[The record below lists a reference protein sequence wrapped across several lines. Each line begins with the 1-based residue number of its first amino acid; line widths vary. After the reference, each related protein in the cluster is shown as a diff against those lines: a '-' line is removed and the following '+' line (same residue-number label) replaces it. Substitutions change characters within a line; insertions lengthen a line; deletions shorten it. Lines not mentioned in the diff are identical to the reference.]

1 MRRSQPHRPPVHLPA
16 APIAGQAHI
25 SPTSPVYLPYIS
37 HVSPIHLPVSP
48 LHLPHTSQR
57 PRQAKPASDGI
68 AANPNPNPNPNQAKP
83 ASDGIAA
90 ASGLLRVRDR
100 LLSVNGVAALGHART
115 TAILKAC

>member
-1 MRRSQPHRPPVHLPA
+1 M
-16 APIAGQAHI
+16 
-25 SPTSPVYLPYIS
+25 Y
-37 HVSPIHLPVSP
+37 
-48 LHLPHTSQR
+48 LPHTSQH
-57 PRQAKPASDGI
+57 PL
-68 AANPNPNPNPNQAKP
+68 QAKP